1 MRFIVLAIVLAFPAI
16 DLIATVRFARW
27 TGVPVWMWLALSTM
41 AGFVLLRSE
50 RVAFRANTA
59 AAMHGEQLA
68 LRGLFDSGRKV
79 LAGVLFLLPG
89 VNHCGGG
96 PGTSTIDPFS
106 PVVGWVE
113 NGLAPASMLGTAPAA
128 TPWPGRTRP
137 LCPYPE
143 YAHYKGS
150 GDINVADNFECRADK
165 HRGGDDEHEGRHDH
179 DD

>member
-89 VNHCGGG
+89 VISDLMALVLLLLPLN
-96 PGTSTIDPFS
+96 
-106 PVVGWVE
+106 VGRDLE
-113 NGLAPASMLGTAPAA
+113 PQS
-128 TPWPGRTRP
+128 
-137 LCPYPE
+137 
-143 YAHYKGS
+143 AHS
-150 GDINVADNFECRADK
+150 
-165 HRGGDDEHEGRHDH
+165 HRRGYRYFRRFD
-179 DD
+179 